1 MDSRIAAFIH
11 YYAREGY
18 VHHIQTVCNEV
29 IKRSSSPALQFW
41 RAYGLLASGAT
52 TEAMRELYA
61 VQGHSETGLA
71 ATAALLTAHQS
82 AKTVD
87 QDAIIQLSAHL
98 EVEERTVSGPAA
110 LHLAAYLF
118 YTHSFE
124 RSRAILE
131 RQAADHIQ
139 DISGP
144 RVQSLLGFVFLEQ
157 QAQEVPELQDPQE
170 VQQALQLFDTVL
182 QQDPNDLE
190 VCVRSTVC
198 W

>member
-98 EVEERTVSGPAA
+98 EVCSNAAAVHSPHQLLTGQPAGGP
-110 LHLAAYLF
+110 
-118 YTHSFE
+118 
-124 RSRAILE
+124 
-131 RQAADHIQ
+131 
-139 DISGP
+139 
-144 RVQSLLGFVFLEQ
+144 
-157 QAQEVPELQDPQE
+157 PQGT
-170 VQQALQLFDTVL
+170 AR
-182 QQDPNDLE
+182 
-190 VCVRSTVC
+190 CCRSTAVKLSGKAP
-198 W
+198 